1 MRRVGEDAWLPYE
14 MVRMHELDGV
24 LAQDEVDEAHILR
37 VIRRQLV
44 IRQGLECFH
53 VPGALFVGDVDGPH
67 RSVRELVE
75 RYTFVSGVAQEEPSV
90 LSRTVPGKSARHV
103 RDRSRIG
110 LAAQDV
116 DIVALP
122 GQRPRQVAC
131 VLVAARPGELEAMED
146 SDPHRFVREVWN
158 ECIGRAARPSMIAS
172 ATPVA
177 L

>member
-67 RSVRELVE
+67 RSVRKLVE
-75 RYTFVSGVAQEEPSV
+75 RYTFVSGIAQEEPSA

-110 LAAQDV
+110 L
-116 DIVALP
+116 VA
-122 GQRPRQVAC
+122 
-131 VLVAARPGELEAMED
+131 
-146 SDPHRFVREVWN
+146 
-158 ECIGRAARPSMIAS
+158 
-172 ATPVA
+172 
-177 L
+177 